1 MSDFENLSKSVS
13 ALQANVAGLTEEL
26 SNVTNSVNQMVH
38 DNSKLL
44 LEENSKL
51 KADIA
56 QMKSV
61 INRQAAYI
69 ADLDAN
75 LDDMGQ
81 YGRRENV
88 VFTNLLVNPDEQNVQ
103 AQIIELCNQIEVE
116 VAPTDIVACHALPAQ
131 VGKPKRYIARF
142 HERSKTQLIFRNRKK
157 AKNISTDA
165 KGKLAADNGKG
176 FGIMPNLTVKR
187 GKLFAQVK
195 KFNEQFE
202 HDGCWVDPNSGKILM
217 KVRGENRG
225 RVIKNTSDLLEIN
238 NTFIPSDWYFCS
250 VPTFTNN
257 HDISPPADRF
267 GNGNL
272 SLDVFSPST
281 PKFGGLAPKGN
292 LREFGYDFES
302 NRFNRARGNQGA
314 FYAPRGNQR
323 SRGQLT
329 RGGYNRDRQY

>member
-88 VFTNLLVNPDEQNVQ
+88 VFTNLLQSILDIPCFSGETEN
-103 AQIIELCNQIEVE
+103 ARYIEVHG
-116 VAPTDIVACHALPAQ
+116 I
-131 VGKPKRYIARF
+131 
-142 HERSKTQLIFRNRKK
+142 SRN
-157 AKNISTDA
+157 
-165 KGKLAADNGKG
+165 
-176 FGIMPNLTVKR
+176 
-187 GKLFAQVK
+187 
-195 KFNEQFE
+195 
-202 HDGCWVDPNSGKILM
+202 
-217 KVRGENRG
+217 
-225 RVIKNTSDLLEIN
+225 
-238 NTFIPSDWYFCS
+238 
-250 VPTFTNN
+250 
-257 HDISPPADRF
+257 
-267 GNGNL
+267 
-272 SLDVFSPST
+272 
-281 PKFGGLAPKGN
+281 
-292 LREFGYDFES
+292 
-302 NRFNRARGNQGA
+302 
-314 FYAPRGNQR
+314 
-323 SRGQLT
+323 
-329 RGGYNRDRQY
+329 